1 MKHIYYVLCKNVYRD
16 SSRYCWKGSLIVT
29 TIITRITINNR
40 IMVIWCGADGYGDVK
55 GDDVMVTLTSDIS
68 VLWLTKSDYNY

>member
-1 MKHIYYVLCKNVYRD
+1 M
-16 SSRYCWKGSLIVT
+16 T

-55 GDDVMVTLTSDIS
+55 GDDDDDDVMVTLTSDIS
-68 VLWLTKSDYNY
+68 VL